1 MPFIIAAMA
10 SDSSLSWTNRSVL
23 RPGREEPY
31 LCIQDVIIFV
41 RNLEVSLRFYVD
53 KLGFELIADR
63 RLPADDAERSLHP
76 FGGWIEVA
84 PPDGSA
90 NLTLV
95 APKPDQP
102 EYKLIGGDR
111 WVLFMTEDVEA
122 K

>member
-1 MPFIIAAMA
+1 MYGRNPEPQLRTSTRRQRDGLAFIIAPMA

-23 RPGREEPY
+23 RPSREEPY
-31 LCIQDVIIFV
+31 LCIQDVMIFV
-41 RNLEVSLRFYVD
+41 RDLEVSLRFYVD

-63 RLPADDAERSLHP
+63 RPPDDDADRGIHP

-95 APKPDQP
+95 AARP
-102 EYKLIGGDR
+102 
-111 WVLFMTEDVEA
+111 
-122 K
+122 